1 MSAVLETCLAR
12 AHRTLKRPLL
22 MIAVDP
28 QHDGSYTLQFAHADL
43 HRDHVAAMALD
54 LMRSLAED
62 INASACSDCAS
73 CRARQHQLQIAI
85 AALEATEA
93 GPSQ

>member
-1 MSAVLETCLAR
+1 MSAVLEVCFAR
-12 AHRTLKRPLL
+12 AHRALKRPLM
-22 MIAVDP
+22 MIAVAP
-28 QHDGSYTLQFAHADL
+28 RQDGSYTLQFAHAGL
-43 HRDHVAAMALD
+43 QRAHVAAMALD
-54 LMRSLAED
+54 LMRSLAVD

-93 GPSQ
+93 GASQ

>member
-1 MSAVLETCLAR
+1 
-12 AHRTLKRPLL
+12 
-22 MIAVDP
+22 
-28 QHDGSYTLQFAHADL
+28 
-43 HRDHVAAMALD
+43 MALD
-54 LMRSLAED
+54 LMRSLADD

-93 GPSQ
+93 GPPQ